1 MTKLEKL
8 IEEKGGVR
16 KVLELSSV
24 KEGLSSVKFEDTY
37 LSGELS
43 AEEVTTPGFKSGFDI
58 VANVEVLW
66 CAAWG
71 DLMFPVAFVIYADT
85 SDVLHAYI
93 PNHGNF
99 FNPMERVAWV
109 IGADVKFAFDMD
121 QMRTELLA
129 YFDECHR
136 AAKVPTGA
144 KKVPTGANQ
153 VVVKFKKVHPDA
165 QLPKYAHEG
174 DAGMDVCAVE
184 DVMLD
189 VGKPTLVKTGLVA
202 EIPIGYEIQV
212 RPRSGLAL
220 KGVTVF
226 NAPGTI
232 DAKYRGEI
240 GVVLYA
246 VKGNTTISP
255 GASSGTIDVL
265 EKGWQ
270 TDSQEYFQIK
280 KGDRIAQLVLAPV
293 TTCIPVETDE
303 VNDTD
308 RGTGGFGST
317 GV

>member
-1 MTKLEKL
+1 MTRLAKL
-8 IEEKGGVR
+8 IEENGGVR
-16 KVLELSSV
+16 NVLLLPSVKKDLSSV
-24 KEGLSSVKFEDTY
+24 RFEDTF
-37 LSGELS
+37 LSGEPL
-43 AEEVTTPGFKSGFDI
+43 AKEMRTPGFKSGFDM
-58 VANVEVLW
+58 VDNVEVLW
-66 CAAWG
+66 CAAAG
-71 DLMFPVAFVIYADT
+71 DLMFPVAFVIYADA
-85 SDVLHAYI
+85 SDALHAYI

-99 FNPMERVAWV
+99 FNHMERKAWV
-109 IGADVKFAFDMD
+109 IGDDVKFAFDMD

-129 YFDECHR
+129 HFDDVFPRTVE
-136 AAKVPTGA
+136 
-144 KKVPTGANQ
+144 VPTGANQ

-174 DAGMDVCAVE
+174 DAGMDVCAVD
-184 DVMLD
+184 DVKLAI
-189 VGKPTLVKTGLVA
+189 GKPTLVKTGLVA

-246 VKGNTTISP
+246 VKGNITI
-255 GASSGTIDVL
+255 SSGTVDVL

-270 TDSQEYFQIK
+270 THSQEYFQIK

-293 TTCIPVETDE
+293 TTCIPLETDE

>member
-1 MTKLEKL
+1 MNKLAKL

-16 KVLELSSV
+16 KVLELPSV
-24 KEGLSSVKFEDTY
+24 KEGLSSVWFEHTF
-37 LSGELS
+37 LSGEVF
-43 AEEVTTPGFKSGFDI
+43 AEEMRTPGFKSGFDM
-58 VANVEVLW
+58 VDNVEVLW
-66 CAAWG
+66 CAAAG

-93 PNHGNF
+93 PSHGNF
-99 FNPMERVAWV
+99 FNHMARKAWA
-109 IGADVKFAFDMD
+109 IGDDVKFAFDMD

-129 YFDECHR
+129 HFDDVFPRTAE
-136 AAKVPTGA
+136 
-144 KKVPTGANQ
+144 VPTGANQ

-189 VGKPTLVKTGLVA
+189 VGKPTLVKAGLVA
-202 EIPIGYEIQV
+202 EIPNGYEIQV

-246 VKGNTTISP
+246 VDGTQVSHSD
-255 GASSGTIDVL
+255 GCRSSVGQYWIH
-265 EKGWQ
+265 
-270 TDSQEYFQIK
+270 

>member
-1 MTKLEKL
+1 MKKLSE
-8 IEEKGGVR
+8 IIDENGGLGA
-16 KVLELSSV
+16 VLDIPVVKREIASV
-24 KEGLSSVKFEDTY
+24 SFDMENLTDGSDTQFDM
-37 LSGELS
+37 
-43 AEEVTTPGFKSGFDI
+43 PGYKCGYD
-58 VANVEVLW
+58 VVGDVDVLW
-66 CAAWG
+66 CAAGG
-71 DLMFPVAFVIYADT
+71 DWQIPVAFVLYADM
-85 SDVLHAYI
+85 DGQLHGYVPVSGNCYDRAKAEAYDSNGLE
-93 PNHGNF
+93 PGF
-99 FNPMERVAWV
+99 EY
-109 IGADVKFAFDMD
+109 KFDMD
-121 QMRTELLA
+121 LMRTELLA
-129 YFDECHR
+129 HFDDVFPRTAE
-136 AAKVPTGA
+136 
-144 KKVPTGANQ
+144 VPTGANQ

-174 DAGMDVCAVE
+174 DAGMDMCAVE
-184 DVMLD
+184 NVMLAI
-189 VGKPTLVKTGLVA
+189 GKPMLVKTGLVA

-226 NAPGTI
+226 NAPGTV

-246 VKGNTTISP
+246 VKGNTTISS
-255 GASSGTIDVL
+255 GAVDVL

-270 TDSQEYFQIK
+270 TDSQEYFRIE

>member
-1 MTKLEKL
+1 MTRLAKL
-8 IEEKGGVR
+8 IKENGGVR
-16 KVLELSSV
+16 NVLLLPSVKKDLSSV
-24 KEGLSSVKFEDTY
+24 RFEDTF
-37 LSGELS
+37 LSGEPL
-43 AEEVTTPGFKSGFDI
+43 AKEMMTPGFKSGLDM
-58 VANVEVLW
+58 VDNVEVLW
-66 CAAWG
+66 CAAAG
-71 DLMFPVAFVIYADT
+71 DLMYPVAFVIYADT
-85 SDVLHAYI
+85 SDALHAYI

-99 FNPMERVAWV
+99 FNHMERKAWV
-109 IGADVKFAFDMD
+109 IGDDVKFAFDMD

-129 YFDECHR
+129 YFDDVLFPRTME
-136 AAKVPTGA
+136 VLTGL
-144 KKVPTGANQ
+144 NQ

-165 QLPKYAHEG
+165 QLPKYAHED

-202 EIPIGYEIQV
+202 EIPNGYEIQV

-246 VKGNTTISP
+246 VVGTQVAHP
-255 GASSGTIDVL
+255 DGCRSSVGQYWIH
-265 EKGWQ
+265 
-270 TDSQEYFQIK
+270 

-293 TTCIPVETDE
+293 TTCIPLETDE

>member
-1 MTKLEKL
+1 MTKLAKL
-8 IEEKGGVR
+8 IEKKGGMR
-16 KVLELSSV
+16 NVLLLPSVKKDLSSV
-24 KEGLSSVKFEDTY
+24 RFEDTY
-37 LSGELS
+37 LSGELLEPFG
-43 AEEVTTPGFKSGFDI
+43 AEMRTPGFKSGFDM
-58 VANVEVLW
+58 VDNVEVLW
-66 CAAWG
+66 CAAAG

-85 SDVLHAYI
+85 SDALHAYI

-99 FNPMERVAWV
+99 FNHMERKAWV
-109 IGADVKFAFDMD
+109 KGDDVKFAFDMD

-129 YFDECHR
+129 HFDDVFPRTVE
-136 AAKVPTGA
+136 VPTGL
-144 KKVPTGANQ
+144 NQ

-174 DAGMDVCAVE
+174 DAGMDVYAVE

-202 EIPIGYEIQV
+202 EIPKGYEIQV

-246 VKGNTTISP
+246 VVGTQVSYSD
-255 GASSGTIDVL
+255 GDRSSVGQYWIH
-265 EKGWQ
+265 
-270 TDSQEYFQIK
+270 

-308 RGTGGFGST
+308 RGAGGFGST
-317 GV
+317 GI

>member
-1 MTKLEKL
+1 MNKLAKL

-16 KVLELSSV
+16 KVLELPSV

-37 LSGELS
+37 LSGEVF
-43 AEEVTTPGFKSGFDI
+43 AEEMRTPGFKSGFDM
-58 VANVEVLW
+58 VDNVEVLW
-66 CAAWG
+66 CAAGG

-121 QMRTELLA
+121 QMRTELRA
-129 YFDECHR
+129 HFDDVFPRTVE
-136 AAKVPTGA
+136 VPTGL
-144 KKVPTGANQ
+144 NQ

-165 QLPKYAHEG
+165 QLPKYAHED
-174 DAGMDVCAVE
+174 DAGMDVCAVD
-184 DVMLD
+184 DVKLAI
-189 VGKPTLVKTGLVA
+189 GKPTLVKTGLVA

-246 VKGNTTISP
+246 VKGNITIS
-255 GASSGTIDVL
+255 SGVVD
-265 EKGWQ
+265 EKGWR

-293 TTCIPVETDE
+293 TTCIPVETDD
-303 VNDTD
+303 VSDTD

>member
-1 MTKLEKL
+1 MNKLAKL

-16 KVLELSSV
+16 RVLGLPSV

-37 LSGELS
+37 LSGEPFG
-43 AEEVTTPGFKSGFDI
+43 AEMRTPGFKSGFDM
-58 VANVEVLW
+58 VDNVEVLW
-66 CAAWG
+66 CAAAG

-85 SDVLHAYI
+85 SDALHAYI
-93 PNHGNF
+93 PSHGNF
-99 FNPMERVAWV
+99 FNHMERKAWV
-109 IGADVKFAFDMD
+109 IGDEAKYVFDMD

-129 YFDECHR
+129 HFDDVFPRTVE
-136 AAKVPTGA
+136 VPTGL
-144 KKVPTGANQ
+144 NQ

-165 QLPKYAHEG
+165 KLPKYAHEG
-174 DAGMDVCAVE
+174 DAGMDVYAVE

-202 EIPIGYEIQV
+202 EIPNGYEIQV

-220 KGVTVF
+220 KGVSVF

-246 VKGNTTISP
+246 VKGNITIS
-255 GASSGTIDVL
+255 SGVVD
-265 EKGWQ
+265 EKGWR
-270 TDSQEYFQIK
+270 TDSQECFQIK

-293 TTCIPVETDE
+293 TTCTPVETDE

-317 GV
+317 GI